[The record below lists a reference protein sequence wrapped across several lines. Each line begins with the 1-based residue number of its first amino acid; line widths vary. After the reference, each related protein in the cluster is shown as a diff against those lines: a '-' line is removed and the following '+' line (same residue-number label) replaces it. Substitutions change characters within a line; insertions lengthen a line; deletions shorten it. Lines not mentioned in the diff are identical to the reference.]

1 MNIMDR
7 LAFADEYEKTYD
19 PKKMTQ
25 KQACLD
31 YLEKHGSIT
40 PLEALTAFH
49 SFRLAAIIF
58 ELRKDGYAIKTGLS
72 ETEPHYAIYTLMENS
87 ANMTWTDYFETE
99 EGGENNG

>member
-7 LAFADEYEKTYD
+7 FVNADEYEKTYD

-31 YLEKHGSIT
+31 YLKKYGSIT

-49 SFRLAAIIF
+49 SFRLAAIIC
-58 ELRKDGYAIKTGLS
+58 ELRKEGYVIVLANSNPATV
-72 ETEPHYAIYTLMENS
+72 AIYTLTREG
-87 ANMTWTDYFETE
+87 E
-99 EGGENNG
+99 E